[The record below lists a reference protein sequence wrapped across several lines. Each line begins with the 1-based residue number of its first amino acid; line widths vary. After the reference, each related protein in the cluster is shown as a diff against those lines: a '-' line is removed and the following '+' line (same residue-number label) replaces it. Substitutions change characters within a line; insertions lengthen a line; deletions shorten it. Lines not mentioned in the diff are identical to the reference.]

1 MPPDSGPDFEVP
13 YLPGDRRHAR
23 QSGFVFTT
31 PNSPGSGGTVGLVI
45 DGVAGAIAVVV
56 GTVD

>member
-1 MPPDSGPDFEVP
+1 VIGDTHVRVDSCSR
-13 YLPGDRRHAR
+13 LPIL
-23 QSGFVFTT
+23 
-31 PNSPGSGGTVGLVI
+31 PGSGGTVGLVI